1 MTREEFLKNIDN
13 WSNHRILL
21 WPALEAVKGPGKLVR
36 EMGCG
41 DGSTEFLE
49 RYCDDNNMDLIS
61 YDSNAQWAD
70 KFNAILIDHWDGLLH
85 AWKLAGEKTAI
96 IFIDHA
102 PGDHRRKALQ
112 FFADNPEMF
121 EIIVIHDSEPAG
133 HNASDYQ
140 VRELFSE
147 FKYVKDLEAPAPKA
161 WATALSN
168 TIDVTQFDINY
179 PSVET
184 TTTEVV

>member
-1 MTREEFLKNIDN
+1 MTKEEFLNGIDN

-21 WPALEAVKGPGKLVR
+21 WQALESTRHSIHPVR

-41 DGSTEFLE
+41 DGSTPFLQDYIDE
-49 RYCDDNNMDLIS
+49 EAHGHAGSRILMSYDNNEKWAEKFDANFVQNWDDVIR
-61 YDSNAQWAD
+61 QW
-70 KFNAILIDHWDGLLH
+70 L
-85 AWKLAGEKTAI
+85 KTSVL
-96 IFIDHA
+96 FIDHA
-102 PGDHRRKALQ
+102 PGEHRRIALQ
-112 FFADNPEMF
+112 FFIDHPELF

-140 VRELFSE
+140 VRELFSN

-168 TIDVTQFDINY
+168 TIDVTKFDINY
-179 PSVET
+179 PSVEAT
-184 TTTEVV
+184 T